1 MQNNKGLHPSNIHNE
16 AYDYKS
22 LIKSYPQLENFVTLN
37 QYGSL
42 SIDYSDSQAVLS
54 LNQALMTHHYNVK
67 DFLVPKGHLCPPIPG
82 RADYIHYI
90 ADLLSE
96 DFEGDIPVGPK
107 IKGLDIGCGTSCV
120 YPILGNSIY
129 GWKFVASDISSDAIN
144 NANKILKSNPKL
156 KKNIKLRFQ
165 ESSES
170 IFEDL
175 IKAQEFFEFTMCNPP
190 FYSSLDEANKASDK
204 KMRSLNLNKEKKGHK
219 KTNASSNFG
228 GIKAELWC
236 DGGELSF
243 IRNMISQSEEVKDQ
257 CRWFTTLVSKKEN
270 LEKLQNNLKDLNV
283 KESKVIQMNHG
294 QKISHILVWC
304 F

>member
-54 LNQALMTHHYNVK
+54 LNQALVTHHYNVK
-67 DFLVPKGHLCPPIPG
+67 DFSVPKGHLCPPIPG

-96 DFEGDIPVGPK
+96 DFDGDIPVGPK
-107 IKGLDIGCGTSCV
+107 VKGLDIGCGTSCI

-129 GWKFVASDISSDAIN
+129 GWKFVASDISSVAIN
-144 NANKILKSNPKL
+144 HAKLILKSNPKL
-156 KKNIKLRFQ
+156 NKNIKLRFQ
-165 ESSES
+165 EISEN

-175 IKAQEFFEFTMCNPP
+175 IKAEEFFDFTMCNPP
-190 FYSSLDEANKASDK
+190 FYASLEEANKASQTK
-204 KMRSLNLNKEKKGHK
+204 IRNLNSNKEKKVHK
-219 KTNASSNFG
+219 TSKGSSNFG

-236 DGGELSF
+236 KGGELSF
-243 IRNMISQSEEVKDQ
+243 IQKMIIQSIEVKDQ
-257 CRWFTTLVSKKEN
+257 CNWFTSLVSNKDN
-270 LEKLQNNLKDLNV
+270 LTKLQSELKRNNII
-283 KESKVIQMNHG
+283 ESKIIHMHHG
-294 QKISHILVWC
+294 QKISHILAWRL
-304 F
+304 